1 MLKLIKNAEVW
12 SPEYLGQQDVLI
24 ADGRIAAINT
34 DIDISSRNVDVQII
48 DASGLWLIPGF
59 VDPLAHFNGGGG
71 EGGFHTRT
79 PDMPVTDAFSAG
91 ITTMVSGLGTDAST
105 RSLFD
110 MLAKARGLENEG
122 LSTYCYT
129 GSYEYPIKTISGS
142 VRDDLILIDKFIGV
156 GEVAIAD
163 KRGSQITPHELARLA
178 SDAKVGGLLAGKS
191 GVVFL
196 HVGDEPAMLSVA
208 ERACADYDVTAR
220 QFYPTHIN
228 RHRELLE
235 SAINFAKQGA
245 VLDLTTS
252 TTPELLAA
260 GEIAAADALGEL
272 LQSGVD
278 DNLISFST
286 DCNASLP
293 DFDKNGHLR
302 GLKVGRAK
310 SMLETVQQALQ
321 NNISPTKVF
330 KAAGT
335 NAANHLKLQRK
346 GYVSTGADADIILMD
361 PANDYSIT
369 YVIARGELVVEMGNL
384 LKFSEFQGS

>member
-34 DIDISSRNVDVQII
+34 DIDLNSQSVDVQVI
-48 DASGLWLIPGF
+48 DATGLWLMPGF

-79 PDMPVTDAFSAG
+79 PDMPITDAFSAG

-105 RSLFD
+105 RSLMD

-122 LSTYCYT
+122 LSTFCYT

-178 SDAKVGGLLAGKS
+178 ADAKVGGLLSGKS
-191 GVVFL
+191 GIVFL
-196 HVGDEPAMLSVA
+196 HVGDEPSMLSVA
-208 ERACADYDVTAR
+208 EHACADFDVTAN

-228 RHRELLE
+228 RHRQLME
-235 SAINFAKQGA
+235 SAVRFARQGA

-272 LQSGVD
+272 LELGVD
-278 DNLISFST
+278 ENHISFST

-293 DFDKNGHLR
+293 DFDKAGKLR
-302 GLKVGRAK
+302 GLKVGRAQ
-310 SMLETVQQALQ
+310 SLLESVQQALAKG
-321 NNISPTKVF
+321 IPTTKVL

-335 NAANHLKLQRK
+335 NAADRLKLQRK
-346 GYVSTGADADIILMD
+346 GHIAVGADADILLMNQED
-361 PANDYSIT
+361 QSIT
-369 YVIARGELVVEMGNL
+369 YVIAKGEMVVELGKP
-384 LKFSEFQGS
+384 LKFGEFQGS